1 MDDLLI
7 LFGVFDIAL
16 AVDCGGWLCP
26 FSSSHSSLPDW
37 ALRRSGEMGDYCDIA
52 VADAESHG
60 MIWADKPFVVR
71 GGGELMKKDSFSQER
86 LLDIARR
93 NGWRA
98 KWGTSDSII
107 ANINEGPVNEH
118 MEKFIIETMRKPRY
132 DTATN
137 ERLESPY
144 VFQRF
149 PGKNFKLPA
158 VLQWLPWSDSFFFLG
173 AEGSGVSWHRHN
185 AAVQEGVYG
194 WKRWLLLP
202 PSRPPAGGG
211 IGFWSI
217 LEWVKVVLPTLQGS
231 SRPLECIVGPGDV
244 IYVPENWFHAILN
257 VRGDSVSVS
266 LQASKSVTEHKKLF
280 DAMLTERDISRRIP
294 LLQNIASLTPQDL
307 DTHFSLAR
315 LYLQSGDHHSAL
327 DSFKAII
334 RQDPFRI
341 DAMYKVFEYVV
352 DQKKAKRKELLDA
365 LLPFEPLLAN
375 STDRSLMANY
385 ILAVV
390 YRLTKNNEKELDKLS
405 RNADLQK
412 SGTWF
417 GTNLPQ
423 HNFSKMLVKAH
434 RRISPTADEL

>member
-1 MDDLLI
+1 
-7 LFGVFDIAL
+7 
-16 AVDCGGWLCP
+16 
-26 FSSSHSSLPDW
+26 
-37 ALRRSGEMGDYCDIA
+37 
-52 VADAESHG
+52 
-60 MIWADKPFVVR
+60 
-71 GGGELMKKDSFSQER
+71 
-86 LLDIARR
+86 
-93 NGWRA
+93 
-98 KWGTSDSII
+98 
-107 ANINEGPVNEH
+107 
-118 MEKFIIETMRKPRY
+118 MEKFIVETMRIPRY
-132 DTATN
+132 DTVTN

-149 PGKNFKLPA
+149 PGSNFKLPA

-217 LEWVKVVLPTLQGS
+217 LEWVKVVLPTLQGA
-231 SRPLECIVGPGDV
+231 SRPLECIVGPGDL

-280 DAMLTERDISRRIP
+280 DAMLTERDVPRRIS
-294 LLQNIASLTPQDL
+294 LLQNIVSLTPQDS

-315 LYLQSGDHHSAL
+315 LYLQSGDLHNAL
-327 DSFKAII
+327 ASFKAII

-341 DAMYKVFEYVV
+341 DAMYKVFEHVV
-352 DQKKAKRKELLDA
+352 DKRKAKRKELLDA

-375 STDRSLMANY
+375 STDRSLMANH

-390 YRLTKNNEKELDKLS
+390 YRLTKNTEKELDKLS

-423 HNFSKMLVKAH
+423 HNFSNMLVKAH
-434 RRISPTADEL
+434 RRIFQTTDEL